1 MQIGIVKDGAIRTF
15 LKRVVNH
22 TACRLTNADRRG
34 AEIFKANKKV
44 SSFKTC
50 LGLLVAPY

>member
-1 MQIGIVKDGAIRTF
+1 MQIGIVKHRAIRTF
-15 LKRVVNH
+15 LNCVVNH

-44 SSFKTC
+44 SS
-50 LGLLVAPY
+50 LHGHA